1 MSASVPGPGDGE
13 FRYRAW
19 RFCNRPSPPCI
30 VMPCLARQ
38 LAGIPLAVRANMDT
52 VNTNPEIGPM
62 AAATERPVQVLSTT
76 VRIRELN
83 VDRPQVAAYLEA
95 IAPDKQEVA
104 LVHLIEVGVTELLA
118 RRDRFKK

>member
-1 MSASVPGPGDGE
+1 
-13 FRYRAW
+13 
-19 RFCNRPSPPCI
+19 
-30 VMPCLARQ
+30 
-38 LAGIPLAVRANMDT
+38 MDT

>member
-1 MSASVPGPGDGE
+1 
-13 FRYRAW
+13 
-19 RFCNRPSPPCI
+19 
-30 VMPCLARQ
+30 MPCLARQ

-104 LVHLIEVGVTELLA
+104 LIHLIEVGVTELLA